1 MTETVQESFKK
12 ALALHQGGN
21 LVGAEVLYHQ
31 ILAQNPN
38 HDETLHLLGLIRV
51 SEERY
56 EEGAVLIHKALE
68 IDPNFAAAHLNL
80 GTCLQEMGK
89 LGEAEASYRT
99 ASLLQPKNA
108 QIYNALGLNLW
119 SQYRDLEALENFNE
133 ALKLKPDFAE
143 AHFNRGSLLNKLKQH
158 QMALM
163 NLGKAIDLRPHY
175 PDAYYLRG
183 LSLHDLD
190 FFDKALKSLKTAEEQ
205 GCTRPDLQISIAKVL
220 QAMGRNKEAVN
231 IYRNAR
237 THDGQDISPKIL
249 MGKAALSI
257 WDNYESDLKQFTELV
272 DKKSGV
278 GGEFLLLQ
286 LVDSPHL
293 QKNVVV
299 RNAKELPARKL
310 QSYPKIACSERPIKI
325 GYFSPDFKNHPVSQL
340 LAGVIEHHDR
350 SKFRIELFSLGLP
363 STENMQHRMINAADS
378 YQSIRMFTQQ
388 EAVNTLD
395 ARHLDIAIDL
405 AGYTTDAM
413 TGIFSRGIAP
423 IQINYLGY
431 PGTLGIEAV
440 QYIIADSVV
449 IPFGSEDGYTEK
461 IVRLPHSFF
470 PNDRSRAAPTR
481 SISRLDA
488 GLPETGFVFCALNNL
503 RKLTPVMFDVWADV
517 LKQIPGSV
525 LWLPGG
531 NSEVENNL
539 RHEAQTREVDPK
551 RLIFA
556 PKVSRADYFERF
568 KCADLFLDAFPY
580 NAHTVAADTLW
591 GGLPIL
597 TYAGESFAS
606 RVAAS
611 LLTTMGLSELIAH
624 SFDEYKSLA
633 ISLARDPQRLA
644 ELTRRL
650 RDSRD
655 TSPLFEVDA
664 YTKHLEA
671 AFVAMVER
679 HNQGLP
685 PDHITINA

>member
-1 MTETVQESFKK
+1 MIETVQESFKK
-12 ALALHQGGN
+12 ALALHQQGK
-21 LVGAEVLYHQ
+21 LVEAEALYHQ
-31 ILAQNPN
+31 ILTQNPK

-56 EEGAVLIHKALE
+56 EEGAALIRQALA

-80 GTCLQEMGK
+80 GTCLQEMERFE
-89 LGEAEASYRT
+89 EAEASYR
-99 ASLLQPKNA
+99 ASLRLQPKNA
-108 QIYNALGLNLW
+108 KIYDALGLNLW
-119 SQYRDLEALENFNE
+119 SQHRDLEALESFNE
-133 ALKLKPDFAE
+133 AIKLKPDFAE
-143 AHFNRGSLLNKLKQH
+143 AHFNRGSLLHKLKQH

-163 NLGKAIDLRPHY
+163 NLGKAIDLRSHY
-175 PDAYYLRG
+175 ADAYFVRG
-183 LSLHDLD
+183 LSLHELD
-190 FFDKALKSLKTAEEQ
+190 FFDKALKSLKTAEEH
-205 GCTRPDLQISIAKVL
+205 GCKRPDLEISIAKAL
-220 QAMGRNKEAVN
+220 QAMGRNNEAAD

-237 THDGQDISPKIL
+237 TGEGQDISPKIL
-249 MGKAALSI
+249 MEKAVLSI
-257 WDNYESDLKQFTELV
+257 WDNYESDLKQFQELV
-272 DKKSGV
+272 EKKPSS
-278 GGEFLLLQ
+278 GGELLFLQ
-286 LVDSPHL
+286 MVDSPFL
-293 QKNVVV
+293 QKNMVV
-299 RNAKELPARKL
+299 RNAQKFPPRKL
-310 QSYPKIACSERPIKI
+310 QFYPKIAYSERPIKV

-350 SKFRIELFSLGLP
+350 RKFRIELFSLGLP
-363 STENMQHRMINAADS
+363 TTDNMQHRMIHAADS

-388 EAVNTLD
+388 EAVKTLD

-405 AGYTTDAM
+405 AGYTGDAM

-449 IPFGSEDGYTEK
+449 VPVGSEDGYVEK

-503 RKLTPVMFDVWADV
+503 RKLTPVMFDVWADI

-531 NSEVENNL
+531 NEEAENNL
-539 RHEAQTREVDPK
+539 RREAQARDLDPT

-556 PKVSRADYFERF
+556 SKVSGPDYFERF

-611 LLTTMGLSELIAH
+611 LLTTMGLPELITH

-644 ELTRRL
+644 ELTKRL

-655 TSPLFEVDA
+655 TSPLFEVPA

-671 AFVAMVER
+671 AFIAMVER

>member
-1 MTETVQESFKK
+1 MTGTVQELFKK
-12 ALALHQGGN
+12 ALAFHQQGK
-21 LVGAEVLYHQ
+21 LVDAEALYHE
-31 ILAQNPN
+31 ILGQNPK

-56 EEGAVLIHKALE
+56 EEGAALIRQALA

-80 GTCLQEMGK
+80 GTCLQEMEK
-89 LGEAEASYRT
+89 LDEAEASYRI
-99 ASLLQPKNA
+99 ALRLQPKNP
-108 QIYNALGLNLW
+108 QIHSALGLNLW

-143 AHFNRGSLLNKLKQH
+143 AHFNRGSLLSKLKQH

-175 PDAYYLRG
+175 PDAYYVRG
-183 LSLHDLD
+183 LSLHELE
-190 FFDKALKSLKTAEEQ
+190 FYDKALKSLKTAEEQ
-205 GCTRPDLQISIAKVL
+205 GCTRPDLQISIAKAL
-220 QAMGRNKEAVN
+220 QALGRDNEAVE

-237 THDGQDISPKIL
+237 PGERQDISPRIL
-249 MGKAALSI
+249 MEKAVLSI
-257 WDNYESDLKQFTELV
+257 WDDYESELTQFQELLE
-272 DKKSGV
+272 KKPGT
-278 GGEFLLLQ
+278 GGELLFLQ
-286 LVDSPHL
+286 MVDSPRL
-293 QKNVVV
+293 QKNMVV
-299 RNAKELPARKL
+299 RNAQKLPLRKL
-310 QSYPKIACSERPIKI
+310 QSYPAIAYSKRPIKI

-363 STENMQHRMINAADS
+363 TTDNMQHRMINAADS

-388 EAVNTLD
+388 EAVNTMD

-431 PGTLGIEAV
+431 PGTLGLEAV

-449 IPFGSEDGYTEK
+449 VPFGSEDGYVEK

-488 GLPETGFVFCALNNL
+488 GLPKTGFVFCALNNL
-503 RKLTPVMFDVWADV
+503 RKLTPLMFDVWVDI

-531 NSEVENNL
+531 KTEAGNNL
-539 RHEAQTREVDPK
+539 RREAQARDLDPQ

-556 PKVSRADYFERF
+556 PKVSGPDYFERF

-611 LLTTMGLSELIAH
+611 LLTTMGLPELITH
-624 SFDEYKSLA
+624 SFDEYKALGIA
-633 ISLARDPQRLA
+633 LARDPQRLA
-644 ELTRRL
+644 GLTKRL
-650 RDSRD
+650 RDNRD
-655 TSPLFEVDA
+655 TSPLFDVA
-664 YTKHLEA
+664 SYTKHLEA
-671 AFVAMVER
+671 AFMEMVER

-685 PDHITINA
+685 PDHITIKT